1 MVSGAGKNIPVLE
14 SPLGLIDGALVL
26 PAATTIPVENV
37 ETPERTT
44 PVSLNVT
51 VPNPLRFVI
60 EFTRISDAIM
70 VF

>member
-1 MVSGAGKNIPVLE
+1 MVSGDGKNIPVFE
-14 SPLGLIDGALVL
+14 SPVGLIDGKLALPEETV
-26 PAATTIPVENV
+26 NV
-37 ETPERTT
+37 DTPERTT

>member
-1 MVSGAGKNIPVLE
+1 MVSGDGKNIPVFE
-14 SPLGLIDGALVL
+14 SPVGLMDGAEVL
-26 PAATTIPVENV
+26 PDETVNV